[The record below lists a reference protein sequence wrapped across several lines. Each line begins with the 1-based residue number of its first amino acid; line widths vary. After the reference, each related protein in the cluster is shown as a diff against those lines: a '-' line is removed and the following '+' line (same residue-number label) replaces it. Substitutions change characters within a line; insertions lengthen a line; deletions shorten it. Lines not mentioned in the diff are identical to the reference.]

1 MDKEESIMLK
11 SMKKTSLFALVGM
24 LSLGAL
30 ATTTSSVHAAGN
42 APGDGTT
49 PVVYDNRNVLP
60 DKNGQYGMI
69 IPTALTFTDDKQT
82 ADAPVEIT
90 GINGYDLKKDWTNL
104 EVKATVK
111 SANSYTLVGPDGST
125 PVAYNLQMKN
135 NASPFTAD
143 DSAQEITKHFGVG
156 GQTVTKEEGTAK
168 LTGKAKVKGQY
179 TDTLTYSFEEVKNDL
194 K

>member
-1 MDKEESIMLK
+1 MLK

-24 LSLGAL
+24 LSLGAF
-30 ATTTSSVHAAGN
+30 ATTTSPVHAAGN
-42 APGDGTT
+42 APDDGTT

-82 ADAPVEIT
+82 ADATVEIT
-90 GINGYDLKKDWTNL
+90 GINGYDLKEDWTNL

-111 SANSYTLVGPDGST
+111 SDNSYTLVGPGDA
-125 PVAYNLQMKN
+125 VAYELKMNG
-135 NASPFTAD
+135 NAAKFEANTD
-143 DSAQEITKHFGVG
+143 AQEITKHFGVG
-156 GQTVTKEEGTAK
+156 GQTVTKEEGTAT

-179 TDTLTYSFEEVKNDL
+179 KDTLTYSFEEVQNQL